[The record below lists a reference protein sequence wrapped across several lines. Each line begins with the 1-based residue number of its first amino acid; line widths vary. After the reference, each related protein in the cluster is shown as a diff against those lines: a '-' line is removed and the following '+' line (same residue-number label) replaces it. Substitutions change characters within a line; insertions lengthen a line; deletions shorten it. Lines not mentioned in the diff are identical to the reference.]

1 MTKEAYMERK
11 IKMKATSRS
20 IKILNRSVRGHSKRI
35 SACLVGRPKDSYAG
49 TGEADPRR
57 AAEGEALAAG
67 KRAAALAGRSA
78 RGTVRRLGRKGAKA
92 VAEAR
97 EERSRARTTGRRGPR
112 TPTETGRGAGTS
124 AARGDGRQEAP
135 SPSGAPR
142 LAQGRGNRGGVPVS
156 QNGREAAKGAAST
169 AERARALAAGRAR
182 RSSSRRAARAA
193 RRASVRYARMAAASA
208 RAAVAALSSLGALAL
223 GLVVIVALAGLIAS
237 SPFGIFFSGGDMGD
251 GNPTLREAISGLNE
265 EHQARIDRI
274 AAENPHDELSLAGS
288 RVPWREVLA
297 VWSVRTAADPDDP
310 ADVLTLDERR
320 LASLEEVFWD
330 MNAIDFEVQERRIE
344 EIVEVEQE
352 DGTVAEGTET
362 VTRRVLVVT
371 LSARSP
377 DEAAASYGFTA
388 EQGDMLAQLL
398 DDRYA
403 AMWQSVLYGVT
414 GGSGDIVEV
423 AAPQIGNVGGQP
435 YWSWYGFSGRVEWCA
450 CFVSWC
456 ANECGY
462 IEAGAVPKFA
472 ACSAGVQWFESAGL
486 WRDRGYEPRPGDIV
500 FFDWGGDGGADH
512 VGIVESCDGS
522 TVHTIEGNT
531 SDSCARRSYRVGSA
545 SILGYGTPLY

>member
-1 MTKEAYMERK
+1 MDRR
-11 IKMKATSRS
+11 IKTREGRPCPKTLRRAVARAA
-20 IKILNRSVRGHSKRI
+20 RGASVRRHRRVRERLHGD
-35 SACLVGRPKDSYAG
+35 V
-49 TGEADPRR
+49 GEADPRP
-57 AAEGEALAAG
+57 AAEEEAVAAG

-78 RGTVRRLGRKGAKA
+78 RGTVRRLGRKEAKE
-92 VAEAR
+92 VAGAR
-97 EERSRARTTGRRGPR
+97 EERSRARAAGRRDPR
-112 TPTETGRGAGTS
+112 TPTEAGRGAGT
-124 AARGDGRQEAP
+124 AGVRGDGRQEAP
-135 SPSGAPR
+135 SPPGAPR
-142 LAQGRGNRGGVPVS
+142 LARGRGDRGGVPVS
-156 QNGREAAKGAAST
+156 QSGRETAKGAAST
-169 AERARALAAGRAR
+169 AGRARGLAAGRAR
-182 RSSSRRAARAA
+182 HSASRRAARAA
-193 RRASVRYARMAAASA
+193 RRAPVRYARMAAASA

-223 GLVVIVALAGLIAS
+223 GLVVVVALAGLIAS

-330 MNAIDFEVQERRIE
+330 MNAIDFEVQERRVE

-352 DGTVAEGTET
+352 DGTVAEGAET
-362 VTRRVLVVT
+362 VIRRVLVVT

-398 DDRYA
+398 DDRHA
-403 AMWQSVLYGVT
+403 AMWQSVLYGVV

-423 AAPQIGNVGGQP
+423 AASQIGNVGGQP

-472 ACSAGVQWFESAGL
+472 ACSAGVQWFRSARL

-512 VGIVESCDGS
+512 VGIVEFCDGS

-545 SILGYGTPLY
+545 SILGYGTPLYQ

>member
-1 MTKEAYMERK
+1 MDSR
-11 IKMKATSRS
+11 IKTREGR
-20 IKILNRSVRGHSKRI
+20 L
-35 SACLVGRPKDSYAG
+35 RPKTLRRTVAG
-49 TGEADPRR
+49 RAAKAALRQPGRIRPRPDGDTGEADPRR

-67 KRAAALAGRSA
+67 KRAAALGGRSA
-78 RGTVRRLGRKGAKA
+78 RGTVRRLGRKDAKE

-135 SPSGAPR
+135 SGAPR
-142 LAQGRGNRGGVPVS
+142 LARGDRGGVPVS
-156 QNGREAAKGAAST
+156 QNGREAAKGAASAT
-169 AERARALAAGRAR
+169 ERARALAAGRAR
-182 RSSSRRAARAA
+182 RSASKRAARAA

-330 MNAIDFEVQERRIE
+330 MNAIDFEVQERRVE

-377 DEAAASYGFTA
+377 DEAASSYGFTA
-388 EQGDMLAQLL
+388 EQADMLAQLL
-398 DDRYA
+398 DDRHA

-423 AAPQIGNVGGQP
+423 AASQIGNVGGQP

-472 ACSAGVQWFESAGL
+472 ACSAGVQWFKSAGL
-486 WRDRGYEPRPGDIV
+486 WHDRGYEPQPGDIV

>member
-1 MTKEAYMERK
+1 MDRR
-11 IKMKATSRS
+11 IKTREGRPRPKTMRRAVAGAARGA
-20 IKILNRSVRGHSKRI
+20 SVRQR
-35 SACLVGRPKDSYAG
+35 GRVRERPGGPGGDA
-49 TGEADPRR
+49 GEADPRR
-57 AAEGEALAAG
+57 AAEGEAVAAG
-67 KRAAALAGRSA
+67 RRAAALAGRSA
-78 RGTVRRLGRKGAKA
+78 QGAVRRLGRRESKE

-97 EERSRARTTGRRGPR
+97 EERSRARDAGRRGSQNPVAA
-112 TPTETGRGAGTS
+112 GRGAWI
-124 AARGDGRQEAP
+124 AATRSEGRSEGRP
-135 SPSGAPR
+135 SPGAPR
-142 LAQGRGNRGGVPVS
+142 LARGRGDRGGAPVS
-156 QNGREAAKGAAST
+156 QSGREAAKGAASA
-169 AERARALAAGRAR
+169 AERARTLAAGRAR
-182 RSSSRRAARAA
+182 RSASRRAARAT

-223 GLVVIVALAGLIAS
+223 GLVVVVALAGLVAS

-251 GNPTLREAISGLNE
+251 GNPTLREAISDLNE

-320 LASLEEVFWD
+320 LASLGEVFWD
-330 MNAIDFEVQERRIE
+330 MNAIDYEVQERQVE
-344 EIVEVEQE
+344 EIVEVERE

-362 VTRRVLVVT
+362 ITRRVLVVT

-388 EQGDMLAQLL
+388 EQADMLAQLL
-398 DDRYA
+398 DERYA
-403 AMWQSVLYGVT
+403 AMWQSVLYGVA

-423 AAPQIGNVGGQP
+423 AASQIGNVGGQP

-462 IEAGAVPKFA
+462 IEAGVVPKFA
-472 ACSAGVQWFESAGL
+472 ACSAGVQWFKSAGL

-531 SDSCARRSYRVGSA
+531 SDSCARRSYRVGSP

>member
-1 MTKEAYMERK
+1 MDSR
-11 IKMKATSRS
+11 IKTREGR
-20 IKILNRSVRGHSKRI
+20 L
-35 SACLVGRPKDSYAG
+35 RPKTLRRTVAG
-49 TGEADPRR
+49 RAAKAALRQPGRIRPRPDGDTGEADPRR

-67 KRAAALAGRSA
+67 KRAAALGGRSA
-78 RGTVRRLGRKGAKA
+78 RGTVRRLGRKDAKE

-135 SPSGAPR
+135 SGAPR
-142 LAQGRGNRGGVPVS
+142 LARGDRGGVPVS
-156 QNGREAAKGAAST
+156 QNGREAAKGAASAT
-169 AERARALAAGRAR
+169 ERARALAAGRAR
-182 RSSSRRAARAA
+182 RSASKRAARAA

-330 MNAIDFEVQERRIE
+330 MNAIDYEVQERQVE
-344 EIVEVEQE
+344 EIVEVERE

-377 DEAAASYGFTA
+377 DEAASSYGFTA
-388 EQGDMLAQLL
+388 EQADMLAQLL
-398 DDRYA
+398 DDRHA

-423 AAPQIGNVGGQP
+423 AASQIGNVGGQP

-472 ACSAGVQWFESAGL
+472 ACSAGVQWFKSAGL
-486 WRDRGYEPRPGDIV
+486 WHDRGYEPQPGDIV

-545 SILGYGTPLY
+545 SILGYGTPLYYDTP

>member
-1 MTKEAYMERK
+1 MERK

-20 IKILNRSVRGHSKRI
+20 IKILKRSVRGRSKRV
-35 SACLVGRPKDSYAG
+35 SACLVGRPKNSYVGA
-49 TGEADPRR
+49 GEADPRR
-57 AAEGEALAAG
+57 AAEEEAVVVG

-78 RGTVRRLGRKGAKA
+78 QGAVRRLGRRESKE

-97 EERSRARTTGRRGPR
+97 EERSRARGAGRRGPQNPA
-112 TPTETGRGAGTS
+112 TAGRGTGT
-124 AARGDGRQEAP
+124 AARSEGRPEGRL
-135 SPSGAPR
+135 SPGAPR
-142 LAQGRGNRGGVPVS
+142 LARGRGGIPVS
-156 QNGREAAKGAAST
+156 QSGREASKGAASAT
-169 AERARALAAGRAR
+169 ERARALAAGRAR
-182 RSSSRRAARAA
+182 RSASRRAARAA

-223 GLVVIVALAGLIAS
+223 GLVVVVALAGLVAS

-251 GNPTLREAISGLNE
+251 GNPTLREAISDLNE

-320 LASLEEVFWD
+320 LASLGEVFWD
-330 MNAIDFEVQERRIE
+330 MNAIDYEVQERQVE
-344 EIVEVEQE
+344 EIVEVERE

-388 EQGDMLAQLL
+388 EQEDMLAQLL
-398 DDRYA
+398 DERYA
-403 AMWQSVLYGVT
+403 AMWQSVLYGVA

-423 AAPQIGNVGGQP
+423 AASQIGNVGGQP

-462 IEAGAVPKFA
+462 IEAGVVPKFA

-522 TVHTIEGNT
+522 TVRTIEGNT
-531 SDSCARRSYRVGSA
+531 SDSCARRSYRVGSS

>member
-1 MTKEAYMERK
+1 MDHR
-11 IKMKATSRS
+11 IKMRESRPRPRTLETVAGRAATATLRQPD
-20 IKILNRSVRGHSKRI
+20 RI
-35 SACLVGRPKDSYAG
+35 RPRPDRPG
-49 TGEADPRR
+49 GDTGEAEPCR
-57 AAEGEALAAG
+57 AAEEETLAAG
-67 KRAAALAGRSA
+67 KRAASLAGRSA
-78 RGTVRRLGRKGAKA
+78 RGTVRMLGRREAKEI
-92 VAEAR
+92 AEAR
-97 EERSRARTTGRRGPR
+97 EERSHACSTGRRVPR
-112 TPTETGRGAGTS
+112 TPPEANRGAWIVG
-124 AARGDGRQEAP
+124 ARNDDVREALP
-135 SPSGAPR
+135 PPGMSRPT
-142 LAQGRGNRGGVPVS
+142 RGWRRGSVPVS
-156 QNGREAAKGAAST
+156 QSGREAAKGAASAT
-169 AERARALAAGRAR
+169 ERARVLAAGRAR
-182 RSSSRRAARAA
+182 RSASRWAARAA

-208 RAAVAALSSLGALAL
+208 RAAVAGLSSLGALAL
-223 GLVVIVALAGLIAS
+223 GLVVVVALAGLIAS

-265 EHQARIDRI
+265 EHQARIDQV

-297 VWSVRTAADPDDP
+297 VWSVKTAADPDDP

-320 LASLEEVFWD
+320 LASLEEVFWN
-330 MNAIDFEVQERRIE
+330 MNAIDYEVQERQVE
-344 EIVEVEQE
+344 EVVEVERE

-377 DEAAASYGFTA
+377 DEAAAFYAFTA

-398 DDRYA
+398 DKRYA
-403 AMWQSVLYGVT
+403 AMWQSVLYGAT

-423 AAPQIGNVGGQP
+423 AASQIGNVGGQP

-462 IEAGAVPKFA
+462 IEAGVIPKFA
-472 ACSAGVQWFESAGL
+472 ACSAGVQWFKSAGL
-486 WRDRGYEPRPGDIV
+486 WRDRGYEPQQGDIV

-512 VGIVESCDGS
+512 VGIVESRDGS

-545 SILGYGTPLY
+545 SILGYGTPLYQ

>member
-1 MTKEAYMERK
+1 MESR
-11 IKMKATSRS
+11 IKTRESRPRPRTPGRTVAGRAAKAALRQPD
-20 IKILNRSVRGHSKRI
+20 RI
-35 SACLVGRPKDSYAG
+35 RPRPDRPDDD
-49 TGEADPRR
+49 TGGADPRR
-57 AAEGEALAAG
+57 AAEGEALVAG
-67 KRAAALAGRSA
+67 KRAAALAGRSV
-78 RGTVRRLGRKGAKA
+78 RGTVRRLGRKEAKE

-97 EERSRARTTGRRGPR
+97 EERSHARSAGRRVPR
-112 TPTETGRGAGTS
+112 IPPEANRSAGGVS
-124 AARGDGRQEAP
+124 ARSDDVREALPPPGMSRPARGR
-135 SPSGAPR
+135 R
-142 LAQGRGNRGGVPVS
+142 RGSVPVS
-156 QNGREAAKGAAST
+156 QSGKEAAKGAASAT
-169 AERARALAAGRAR
+169 GRARALAAGRAR
-182 RSSSRRAARAA
+182 RSASRRAARAA

-265 EHQARIDRI
+265 EHQARIDQI

-320 LASLEEVFWD
+320 LASLGEVFWD
-330 MNAIDFEVQERRIE
+330 MNPIDYEVQERQVE
-344 EIVEVEQE
+344 EIVEVERE

-377 DEAAASYGFTA
+377 DEAASSYGFTA
-388 EQGDMLAQLL
+388 EQTDMLAQLL
-398 DDRYA
+398 DERYA

-423 AAPQIGNVGGQP
+423 AASQIGNVGGQP

-462 IEAGAVPKFA
+462 IEAGVIPKFA
-472 ACSAGVQWFESAGL
+472 ACSAGVQWFKSAGL
-486 WRDRGYEPRPGDIV
+486 WRDRGYEPQPGDIV

-531 SDSCARRSYRVGSA
+531 SDSCARRNYRVGSA

>member
-1 MTKEAYMERK
+1 MTKEAYMEQK
-11 IKMKATSRS
+11 IKTKTTSRS
-20 IKILNRSVRGHSKRI
+20 IRILNRSVRGRSERVN
-35 SACLVGRPKDSYAG
+35 ACLAGKPKDPG
-49 TGEADPRR
+49 GETGEAEPRR
-57 AAEGEALAAG
+57 AAEEEALAAG
-67 KRAAALAGRSA
+67 KRAASLMGRSA
-78 RGTVRRLGRKGAKA
+78 RGTVRRLGRKEAKE

-97 EERSRARTTGRRGPR
+97 EERSRARAAGRRGLR
-112 TPTETGRGAGTS
+112 IPTEAGRGVGT
-124 AARGDGRQEAP
+124 ADARGDGRQEAP
-135 SPSGAPR
+135 SPPGAPR
-142 LAQGRGNRGGVPVS
+142 LVRGRGDRGGVPVS
-156 QNGREAAKGAAST
+156 QSGKEAAKGATSA
-169 AERARALAAGRAR
+169 AERARALAVGRAR
-182 RSSSRRAARAA
+182 RSASRRAARAA
-193 RRASVRYARMAAASA
+193 RRASVRYARMAAAAA

-265 EHQARIDRI
+265 EHQARIDQI
-274 AAENPHDELSLAGS
+274 ATENPHDELSLAGS

-330 MNAIDFEVQERRIE
+330 MNAIDFEVQERQVE
-344 EIVEVEQE
+344 EIVEVERE

-371 LSARSP
+371 LSASSP
-377 DEAAASYGFTA
+377 DEAASSYGFTA
-388 EQGDMLAQLL
+388 EQTDMLAQLL
-398 DDRYA
+398 DERYA

-423 AAPQIGNVGGQP
+423 AASQIGNVGGQP

-462 IEAGAVPKFA
+462 IEAGVIPKFA
-472 ACSAGVQWFESAGL
+472 ACSAGVQWFKSAGL
-486 WRDRGYEPRPGDIV
+486 WRDRGYEPQPGDIV

-522 TVHTIEGNT
+522 TVYTIEGNT
-531 SDSCARRSYRVGSA
+531 SDSCARRNYRVGSA

>member
-1 MTKEAYMERK
+1 M
-11 IKMKATSRS
+11 
-20 IKILNRSVRGHSKRI
+20 
-35 SACLVGRPKDSYAG
+35 
-49 TGEADPRR
+49 
-57 AAEGEALAAG
+57 
-67 KRAAALAGRSA
+67 
-78 RGTVRRLGRKGAKA
+78 
-92 VAEAR
+92 
-97 EERSRARTTGRRGPR
+97 
-112 TPTETGRGAGTS
+112 
-124 AARGDGRQEAP
+124 
-135 SPSGAPR
+135 
-142 LAQGRGNRGGVPVS
+142 
-156 QNGREAAKGAAST
+156 
-169 AERARALAAGRAR
+169 
-182 RSSSRRAARAA
+182 
-193 RRASVRYARMAAASA
+193 
-208 RAAVAALSSLGALAL
+208 
-223 GLVVIVALAGLIAS
+223 
-237 SPFGIFFSGGDMGD
+237 
-251 GNPTLREAISGLNE
+251 
-265 EHQARIDRI
+265 
-274 AAENPHDELSLAGS
+274 
-288 RVPWREVLA
+288 
-297 VWSVRTAADPDDP
+297 RTAADPDDP

-330 MNAIDFEVQERRIE
+330 MNAIDFEVQERRVE
-344 EIVEVEQE
+344 EIVEVERE

-388 EQGDMLAQLL
+388 EQADMLAQLL
-398 DDRYA
+398 DERYA

-423 AAPQIGNVGGQP
+423 AASQIGNVGGQP

-472 ACSAGVQWFESAGL
+472 ACSAGVQWFKSAGL
-486 WRDRGYEPRPGDIV
+486 WHDRGYEPRPGDIV
-500 FFDWGGDGGADH
+500 FFDWGGDDGADH

-531 SDSCARRSYRVGSA
+531 SDSCARRSYGIGSA

>member
-1 MTKEAYMERK
+1 MSKTHVHKFRVVRVRR
-11 IKMKATSRS
+11 IDSRDES
-20 IKILNRSVRGHSKRI
+20 EKVNPQCI
-35 SACLVGRPKDSYAG
+35 
-49 TGEADPRR
+49 
-57 AAEGEALAAG
+57 AEEETLAAG
-67 KRAAALAGRSA
+67 RRAAALGGRSA
-78 RGTVRRLGRKGAKA
+78 QKVVRRLRRKESKEI
-92 VAEAR
+92 AEAR
-97 EERSRARTTGRRGPR
+97 ERRPRARGEGGQSLQFLIS
-112 TPTETGRGAGTS
+112 TGRGGTVGV
-124 AARGDGRQEAP
+124 RRDGHWEGP
-135 SPSGAPR
+135 LLSGAPR
-142 LAQGRGNRGGVPVS
+142 SAQGRSHRDAASRP
-156 QNGREAAKGAAST
+156 QRGREAAKGT
-169 AERARALAAGRAR
+169 ATTSERVRALAVGRAR
-182 RSSSRRAARAA
+182 LSASRRAVRAA
-193 RRASVRYARMAAASA
+193 RRASVRYARMAATSA

-223 GLVVIVALAGLIAS
+223 GLVVVVALAGLIVS

-251 GNPTLREAISGLNE
+251 GNPTLREAISDLNE

-320 LASLEEVFWD
+320 LASLGEVFWG
-330 MNAIDFEVQERRIE
+330 MNAIDYEVQERQVE
-344 EIVEVEQE
+344 EIVEVERG

-377 DEAAASYGFTA
+377 DEAASSYGFTA
-388 EQGDMLAQLL
+388 EQADMLAQLL
-398 DDRYA
+398 DERYA
-403 AMWQSVLYGVT
+403 AMWQSVLYGVA

-423 AAPQIGNVGGQP
+423 AASQIGNVGGQP

-462 IEAGAVPKFA
+462 IDAGAVPKFA

-486 WRDRGYEPRPGDIV
+486 WRDRGHEPRPGDIV

>member
-1 MTKEAYMERK
+1 M
-11 IKMKATSRS
+11 
-20 IKILNRSVRGHSKRI
+20 
-35 SACLVGRPKDSYAG
+35 
-49 TGEADPRR
+49 
-57 AAEGEALAAG
+57 
-67 KRAAALAGRSA
+67 
-78 RGTVRRLGRKGAKA
+78 
-92 VAEAR
+92 
-97 EERSRARTTGRRGPR
+97 
-112 TPTETGRGAGTS
+112 
-124 AARGDGRQEAP
+124 
-135 SPSGAPR
+135 
-142 LAQGRGNRGGVPVS
+142 
-156 QNGREAAKGAAST
+156 
-169 AERARALAAGRAR
+169 
-182 RSSSRRAARAA
+182 
-193 RRASVRYARMAAASA
+193 
-208 RAAVAALSSLGALAL
+208 
-223 GLVVIVALAGLIAS
+223 
-237 SPFGIFFSGGDMGD
+237 
-251 GNPTLREAISGLNE
+251 
-265 EHQARIDRI
+265 
-274 AAENPHDELSLAGS
+274 
-288 RVPWREVLA
+288 
-297 VWSVRTAADPDDP
+297 WSVRTAADPDDP

-330 MNAIDFEVQERRIE
+330 MNAIDFEVQERRVE

-377 DEAAASYGFTA
+377 DEAAASYGFTV
-388 EQGDMLAQLL
+388 EQADMLAQLL

-423 AAPQIGNVGGQP
+423 AASQIGNVGGQP

>member
-1 MTKEAYMERK
+1 MRESRPRPRTLETVAGRA
-11 IKMKATSRS
+11 ATATLRQPD
-20 IKILNRSVRGHSKRI
+20 RI
-35 SACLVGRPKDSYAG
+35 RPRPDRPG
-49 TGEADPRR
+49 GDTGEAEPRR
-57 AAEGEALAAG
+57 AAEEETLAAG

-78 RGTVRRLGRKGAKA
+78 RGTVRRLGRKEAKE

-97 EERSRARTTGRRGPR
+97 EERSHTRSAGRRVPQ
-112 TPTETGRGAGTS
+112 TPPETNRGAGSVS
-124 AARGDGRQEAP
+124 ARSDGRQEAP
-135 SPSGAPR
+135 SPPGAPR
-142 LAQGRGNRGGVPVS
+142 LVRGRGDRGGVPVS
-156 QNGREAAKGAAST
+156 QSGKEAAKGAASAT
-169 AERARALAAGRAR
+169 ERARALAAGRAR
-182 RSSSRRAARAA
+182 RSASRRAARAA

-223 GLVVIVALAGLIAS
+223 GLVVVVALAGLIAS

-251 GNPTLREAISGLNE
+251 GNPTLRGAISGLNE

-330 MNAIDFEVQERRIE
+330 MNAIDYEVQERQVE
-344 EIVEVEQE
+344 EVVEVERE

-377 DEAAASYGFTA
+377 DEAASSYGFTA
-388 EQGDMLAQLL
+388 EQADMLAQLL
-398 DDRYA
+398 DERYA

-423 AAPQIGNVGGQP
+423 AASQIGNVGGQP

-462 IEAGAVPKFA
+462 IEAGVIPKFA
-472 ACSAGVQWFESAGL
+472 ACSAGVQWFKSAGL
-486 WRDRGYEPRPGDIV
+486 WRDRGYEPQPGDIV

>member
-1 MTKEAYMERK
+1 MMKEAYMERI

-20 IKILNRSVRGHSKRI
+20 IKILNRSVRGRSKRI

-49 TGEADPRR
+49 AGEADPRR

-97 EERSRARTTGRRGPR
+97 EERSRARAAGRRGPR
-112 TPTETGRGAGTS
+112 TPTETGHGAGT
-124 AARGDGRQEAP
+124 AGARGDGRQEAP
-135 SPSGAPR
+135 SPPGAPR
-142 LAQGRGNRGGVPVS
+142 LARDRGNRGGVPVS
-156 QNGREAAKGAAST
+156 QSGREAAKGAAST
-169 AERARALAAGRAR
+169 AERARTLAAGRAR

-223 GLVVIVALAGLIAS
+223 GLVVVVALAGLIAS

-330 MNAIDFEVQERRIE
+330 MNAIDFEVQERQVE
-344 EIVEVEQE
+344 EIVEVERE

-388 EQGDMLAQLL
+388 EQGDVLAQLL
-398 DDRYA
+398 DDRHA
-403 AMWQSVLYGVT
+403 AMWQSVLYGVA

-423 AAPQIGNVGGQP
+423 AASQIGNVGGQP

-462 IEAGAVPKFA
+462 IEAGVIPKFA
-472 ACSAGVQWFESAGL
+472 ACSAGVQWFKSAEL
-486 WRDRGYEPRPGDIV
+486 WHDRGYEPQPGDIV

>member
-1 MTKEAYMERK
+1 MDSR
-11 IKMKATSRS
+11 IKTREGR
-20 IKILNRSVRGHSKRI
+20 L
-35 SACLVGRPKDSYAG
+35 RPKTLRRTVAG
-49 TGEADPRR
+49 RAAKAALRQPGRIRPRPDGDTGEADPRR

-67 KRAAALAGRSA
+67 KRAAALGGRSA
-78 RGTVRRLGRKGAKA
+78 RGTVRRLGRKDAKE

-135 SPSGAPR
+135 SGAPR
-142 LAQGRGNRGGVPVS
+142 LARGDRGGVPVS
-156 QNGREAAKGAAST
+156 QNGREAAKGAASAT
-169 AERARALAAGRAR
+169 ERARALAAGRAR
-182 RSSSRRAARAA
+182 RSASKRAARAA

-330 MNAIDFEVQERRIE
+330 MNAIDYEVQERQVE
-344 EIVEVEQE
+344 EIVEVERE

-414 GGSGDIVEV
+414 GGSGNIVEV
-423 AAPQIGNVGGQP
+423 AASQIGNVGGQP

-512 VGIVESCDGS
+512 VGIVESRDGS

>member
-1 MTKEAYMERK
+1 MDHR
-11 IKMKATSRS
+11 IKTREGRPRPKTLRRTVASAARGA
-20 IKILNRSVRGHSKRI
+20 SVRQR
-35 SACLVGRPKDSYAG
+35 GRVRERLGGPGGDA
-49 TGEADPRR
+49 GEADPRR
-57 AAEGEALAAG
+57 AAEGEAVAAG
-67 KRAAALAGRSA
+67 KRAATLAGRSA
-78 RGTVRRLGRKGAKA
+78 RGAVRRLGRRESKE

-97 EERSRARTTGRRGPR
+97 EERSRTRAFGRRGPR
-112 TPTETGRGAGTS
+112 TPTETGRGAGT
-124 AARGDGRQEAP
+124 AGARGDGRQEAP
-135 SPSGAPR
+135 PPSGAPR
-142 LAQGRGNRGGVPVS
+142 LARGRGNRGGVPVS
-156 QNGREAAKGAAST
+156 QSGREAAKGAAST
-169 AERARALAAGRAR
+169 AERARVLAAGRAR

-251 GNPTLREAISGLNE
+251 GNPTLREAISDLNE

-330 MNAIDFEVQERRIE
+330 MNAIDFEVQERRVE

-388 EQGDMLAQLL
+388 EQGNMLAQLL
-398 DDRYA
+398 DKRYA
-403 AMWQSVLYGVT
+403 AMWQSVLYGAT

-423 AAPQIGNVGGQP
+423 AASQIGNVGGQP

-462 IEAGAVPKFA
+462 IEAGVIPKFA
-472 ACSAGVQWFESAGL
+472 ACSAGVQWFKSAGL
-486 WRDRGYEPRPGDIV
+486 WRDRGYEPQQGDIV

-531 SDSCARRSYRVGSA
+531 SDSCARRSYRVGST

>member
-1 MTKEAYMERK
+1 MDSR
-11 IKMKATSRS
+11 IKTREGR
-20 IKILNRSVRGHSKRI
+20 L
-35 SACLVGRPKDSYAG
+35 RPKTLRRTVAG
-49 TGEADPRR
+49 RAAKAALRQPGRIRPRPDGDTGEADPRR

-67 KRAAALAGRSA
+67 KRAAALGGRSA
-78 RGTVRRLGRKGAKA
+78 RGTVRRLGRKDAKE

-135 SPSGAPR
+135 SGAPR
-142 LAQGRGNRGGVPVS
+142 LARGDRGGVPVS
-156 QNGREAAKGAAST
+156 QNGREAAKGAASAT
-169 AERARALAAGRAR
+169 ERARALAAGRAR
-182 RSSSRRAARAA
+182 RSASKRAARAA

-330 MNAIDFEVQERRIE
+330 MNAIDYEVQERQVE
-344 EIVEVEQE
+344 EIVEVERE

-377 DEAAASYGFTA
+377 DEAASSYGFTA
-388 EQGDMLAQLL
+388 EQADMLAQLL
-398 DDRYA
+398 DDRHA

-423 AAPQIGNVGGQP
+423 AASQIGNVGGQP
-435 YWSWYGFSGRVEWCA
+435 YWSWCGFSGRVEWCA

-472 ACSAGVQWFESAGL
+472 ACSAGVQWFKSAGL
-486 WRDRGYEPRPGDIV
+486 WHDRGYEPQPGDIV

>member
-1 MTKEAYMERK
+1 MDSR
-11 IKMKATSRS
+11 IKTREGR
-20 IKILNRSVRGHSKRI
+20 L
-35 SACLVGRPKDSYAG
+35 RPKTLRRTVAG
-49 TGEADPRR
+49 RAAKAALRQPGRIRPRPDGDTGEADPRR

-67 KRAAALAGRSA
+67 KRAAALGGRSA
-78 RGTVRRLGRKGAKA
+78 RGTVRRLGRKDAKE

-135 SPSGAPR
+135 SGAPR
-142 LAQGRGNRGGVPVS
+142 LARGDRGGVPVS
-156 QNGREAAKGAAST
+156 QNGREAAKGAASAT
-169 AERARALAAGRAR
+169 ERARALAAGRAR
-182 RSSSRRAARAA
+182 RSASKRAARAA

-320 LASLEEVFWD
+320 LASLEEVFWN
-330 MNAIDFEVQERRIE
+330 MNAIDYEVQERQVE
-344 EIVEVEQE
+344 EIVEVERE

-377 DEAAASYGFTA
+377 DEAAAFYAFTA

-398 DDRYA
+398 DKRYA
-403 AMWQSVLYGVT
+403 AMWQSVLYGAT

-423 AAPQIGNVGGQP
+423 AASQIGNVGGQP

-462 IEAGAVPKFA
+462 IEAGVIPKFA
-472 ACSAGVQWFESAGL
+472 ACSAGVQWFKSAGL
-486 WRDRGYEPRPGDIV
+486 WRDRGYEPQQGDIV

-512 VGIVESCDGS
+512 VGIVESRDGS

-545 SILGYGTPLY
+545 SILGYGTPLYQ

>member
-1 MTKEAYMERK
+1 MDSR
-11 IKMKATSRS
+11 IKTREGR
-20 IKILNRSVRGHSKRI
+20 L
-35 SACLVGRPKDSYAG
+35 RPKTLRRTVAG
-49 TGEADPRR
+49 RAAKAALRQPGRIRPRPDGDTGEADPRR

-67 KRAAALAGRSA
+67 KRAAALGGRSA
-78 RGTVRRLGRKGAKA
+78 RGTVRRLGRKDAKE

-135 SPSGAPR
+135 SGAPR
-142 LAQGRGNRGGVPVS
+142 LARGDRGGVPVS
-156 QNGREAAKGAAST
+156 QNGREAAKGAASAT
-169 AERARALAAGRAR
+169 ERARALAAGRAR
-182 RSSSRRAARAA
+182 RSASKRAARAA

-330 MNAIDFEVQERRIE
+330 MNAIDYEVQERQVE
-344 EIVEVEQE
+344 EIVEVERE

-377 DEAAASYGFTA
+377 DEAASSYGFTA
-388 EQGDMLAQLL
+388 EQADMLAQLL
-398 DDRYA
+398 DDRHA

-423 AAPQIGNVGGQP
+423 AASQIGNVGGQP

-472 ACSAGVQWFESAGL
+472 ACSAGVQWFKSAGL
-486 WRDRGYEPRPGDIV
+486 WHDRGYEPQPGDIV

>member
-1 MTKEAYMERK
+1 
-11 IKMKATSRS
+11 
-20 IKILNRSVRGHSKRI
+20 
-35 SACLVGRPKDSYAG
+35 
-49 TGEADPRR
+49 
-57 AAEGEALAAG
+57 
-67 KRAAALAGRSA
+67 
-78 RGTVRRLGRKGAKA
+78 
-92 VAEAR
+92 
-97 EERSRARTTGRRGPR
+97 
-112 TPTETGRGAGTS
+112 
-124 AARGDGRQEAP
+124 
-135 SPSGAPR
+135 
-142 LAQGRGNRGGVPVS
+142 
-156 QNGREAAKGAAST
+156 
-169 AERARALAAGRAR
+169 
-182 RSSSRRAARAA
+182 
-193 RRASVRYARMAAASA
+193 MAAASV

-330 MNAIDFEVQERRIE
+330 MNAIDSEVQERRVE
-344 EIVEVEQE
+344 EIVEVERE
-352 DGTVAEGTET
+352 DGAVAEGTET

-377 DEAAASYGFTA
+377 DEAASSYGFTA
-388 EQGDMLAQLL
+388 EQADMLAQLL
-398 DDRYA
+398 DDRHA

-423 AAPQIGNVGGQP
+423 AASQIGNVGGRP

-472 ACSAGVQWFESAGL
+472 ACSAGVQWFKSAGL
-486 WRDRGYEPRPGDIV
+486 WHDRGYEPQPGDIV

-545 SILGYGTPLY
+545 SILGYGMPLY